1 MSCIQG
7 YICNYTVCKNIHK
20 YPYVTPLNVFLLLGV
35 FWLFYCLWKHW
46 MEKKPSNKLVIT
58 YEPYENIRMP
68 LIQGHSFFLWEGQ
81 NDHHNI
87 VVNRKTWGEL
97 YILNLPY
104 ILVYLLFLYMT
115 YLNYHLITNYS
126 RHCTWYY
133 YLHQEQ

>member
-1 MSCIQG
+1 
-7 YICNYTVCKNIHK
+7 
-20 YPYVTPLNVFLLLGV
+20 
-35 FWLFYCLWKHW
+35 
-46 MEKKPSNKLVIT
+46 
-58 YEPYENIRMP
+58 MP